1 MENEE
6 AKDESMPAPVSV
18 SVMANPQETP
28 DPDKFSQTTEIDTAL
43 FQLENTCKDCTEEF
57 SSLYDKFKSENKD
70 FISYLDL
77 FKENLLKKYSQFCDP
92 NEKLSLKNKKLESD
106 PKFRRDMEKPTQLVN
121 KITALYTS
129 LFDMVRSN
137 MKIISHFLNIGK
149 NLEGNKPLLD
159 FFSEEFNDI
168 VDHWLFMKIDFDNFN
183 VNEALSKS
191 NLDENFKGFITKIF
205 KKKSMKMCFEHM
217 KGELENEETKKKI
230 QAEKKAISENAP
242 NMTKLVIKNMGDF
255 NKVIERNLKFPKL
268 KKFSFE
274 NGKVKESDIAMQT
287 NMPNLEKLT
296 IKYSPNFE
304 VYIMERLPGKLKRLY
319 LEKCNFINAD
329 FGALMKLFNFNSNI
343 LSNLEVLS
351 LAGNNITKVDFTN
364 LKPKTIY
371 QSLLEL
377 NFKKNKLYKFIYNPE
392 NFPKL
397 KFINCSKNNF
407 NKSYLKDGGKVWGLE
422 SGNGFIFDPDLCKTY
437 YDGLKKKICVKDE
450 LPYVFDY
457 LNISFM
463 PKILSTEYF
472 KDFELN
478 TQLMQKIKKL
488 DLSYNGINCNIF
500 FSILEKNNLFTSLH
514 SLNLNGNEIDDTFF
528 EKLMKSNAFPK
539 LEHLYLNSNHIG
551 DPKIK
556 VEYRDDVPI
565 DKEYQSEKEKIL
577 VFKLRLIYKFIE
589 QTPHLSKITIT
600 KNPIS
605 EFYSVTKGN
614 NSDKSDKYIKRDS
627 SGKIVIN
634 CLFSMLVKI
643 RDELLKNEIDKE
655 KRKGF
660 NLKFDCRSNVN
671 KNSENYPFGDRPIE
685 RKKEK

>member
-6 AKDESMPAPVSV
+6 PKDESMPAPVSV
-18 SVMANPQETP
+18 SVMEETP
-28 DPDKFSQTTEIDTAL
+28 NGDKLSQTTEIDAAMS
-43 FQLENTCKDCTEEF
+43 QLETTCKDCTEEF
-57 SSLYDKFKSENKD
+57 CSLGDKFKSENKD
-70 FISYLDL
+70 FISNLDL
-77 FKENLLKKYSQFCDP
+77 LKESLLKRYSKFCDT

-106 PKFRRDMEKPTQLVN
+106 SQFKSIMDKPTQLIN
-121 KITALYTS
+121 KITALYTI
-129 LFDMVRSN
+129 LFDMVRNN

-149 NLEGNKPLLD
+149 NLEGQKPLLD
-159 FFSEEFNDI
+159 FLTQEFNDI
-168 VDHWLFMKIDFDNFN
+168 VDHWMFMKIDFDNFN

-191 NLDENFKGFITKIF
+191 DLDDNFKAFITKIF

-217 KGELENEETKKKI
+217 KGEIENEETKKKI
-230 QAEKKAISENAP
+230 QSEKKIISENAA
-242 NMTKLVIKNMGDF
+242 NITKLIVKNMGDF
-255 NKVIERNLKFPKL
+255 SKVIERNLKFPKL
-268 KKFSFE
+268 KKFSYE
-274 NGKVKESDIAMQT
+274 NGKVRESDFAIQT
-287 NMPNLEKLT
+287 NMPNLEKLSF
-296 IKYSPNFE
+296 KYSPNFE
-304 VYIMERLPGKLKRLY
+304 VYIMERLPDKLKRIY

-329 FGALMKLFNFNSNI
+329 FGALMKLFNFNTNI
-343 LSNLEVLS
+343 LNNLEVLS

-397 KFINCSKNNF
+397 KFVNCSKNNF

-422 SGNGFIFDPDLCKTY
+422 SGNGFLFEPDLCKTY
-437 YDGLKKKICVKDE
+437 YDSLKKKICVKDD
-450 LPYVFDY
+450 LPYVFNY

-463 PKILSTEYF
+463 PKMLSTDYF
-472 KDFELN
+472 QEFELN

-488 DLSYNGINCNIF
+488 DLSYNGINCNTF
-500 FSILEKNNLFTSLH
+500 FMFLEKNTLFIHLN

-528 EKLMKSNAFPK
+528 EKLMKNNVFPK
-539 LEHLYLNSNHIG
+539 LEHLYLNSNYIG

-556 VEYRDDVPI
+556 VEYKDDIPI

-577 VFKLRLIYKFIE
+577 VFKLRLIYKFIQ
-589 QTPHLSKITIT
+589 QTPHLNKITIT

-605 EFYSVTKGN
+605 EFYSVTKGA
-614 NSDKSDKYIKRDS
+614 NSDKSDKYIKRDFT
-627 SGKIVIN
+627 GKIAIN

-643 RDELLKNEIDKE
+643 RDELLANEIDRE